1 MAGEHKGGRQ
11 YLYTPEKLD
20 ERLTEYLDQCREDGR
35 RPTRPG
41 MRLALNMSEDT
52 LSRYEKGE
60 GVYKAYAGPIKKA
73 MDRIRDELEQ
83 GRDTM
88 NIFLLKQPCYG
99 GYTDKPGAGG
109 DGQINVNISFGGDG
123 GSKYGK

>member
-1 MAGEHKGGRQ
+1 MKDEHKGGRQ
-11 YLYTPEKLD
+11 HLYTPKELD
-20 ERLTEYLDQCREDGR
+20 QKLTEYLDKCQDEGR

-60 GVYKAYAGPIKKA
+60 GGYKAFAEPIKKA

-99 GYTDKPGAGG
+99 GYTDKPSG
-109 DGQINVNISFGGDG
+109 DSGTLNVNITFGGGDSGSFG
-123 GSKYGK
+123 K